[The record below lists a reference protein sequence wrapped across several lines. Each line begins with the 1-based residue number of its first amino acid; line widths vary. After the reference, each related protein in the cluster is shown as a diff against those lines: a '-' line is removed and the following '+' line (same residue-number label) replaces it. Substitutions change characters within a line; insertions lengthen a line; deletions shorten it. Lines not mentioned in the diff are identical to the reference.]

1 MSIYRQGDVLFV
13 SRNGIPDGFKVS
25 EDAIL
30 VRGEATGHA
39 HRAQGKQLQV
49 FRNAQ
54 DQMYVQGNGQIVHE
68 EHGPLELEGTFEVIR
83 QREYSPVNNR
93 TVTD

>member
-1 MSIYRQGDVLFV
+1 MDMIYRQGDVLFV
-13 SRNGIPDGFKVS
+13 ARNGIPNGFKVS

-30 VRGEATGHA
+30 VRGETTGHA
-39 HRAQGKQLQV
+39 HRAQQLQV

-83 QREYSPVNNR
+83 QREYNPVANR
-93 TVTD
+93 QVMD